1 MEGGTSDDM
10 DFYWDACD
18 RAMREEAIAT
28 GSDAADARRFRSS
41 AFPPPEVD
49 ESLECVSVTLLP
61 DGDLHV
67 CFGTACPH
75 ARMDPR
81 SRSWTC
87 ELTGHELGTSPAH
100 ESDPTNTGR
109 SVASANPDDTSGVPR
124 GGWRRKKDQWS
135 ASVHAHVRSYAIDA
149 NEDVLC
155 GSTGDASRPATRPR
169 ATARAPSKRGAQCVD
184 VREPDQ
190 LGPAPQEA
198 TPAPAPTPQTVA
210 TLSLIHISEPTRP
223 Y

>member
-1 MEGGTSDDM
+1 MDGGAGDDM

-67 CFGTACPH
+67 CFGMACPH

-100 ESDPTNTGR
+100 EQPHKHGAVGRVCQPRRHLRRAARRLAAKKGPVVRVGARARPLVRNRRQRGRALRPDRGRVAPGDPPARGPTRTVQAWRAVRRRSRAGPAWACAAGSHARTRAHAADGR
-109 SVASANPDDTSGVPR
+109 N
-124 GGWRRKKDQWS
+124 RRPTPS
-135 ASVHAHVRSYAIDA
+135 
-149 NEDVLC
+149 
-155 GSTGDASRPATRPR
+155 
-169 ATARAPSKRGAQCVD
+169 TAR
-184 VREPDQ
+184 
-190 LGPAPQEA
+190 
-198 TPAPAPTPQTVA
+198 
-210 TLSLIHISEPTRP
+210 
-223 Y
+223 